1 MIKIFISYSNQ
12 DTDFVDR
19 LAYDLKSIG
28 TNIFYAKW
36 EIKVGDSIVEK
47 INEALL
53 SHDHLI
59 IILSSNSVKSNWVKK
74 ELNSSLMRQLEENEI
89 KIKPILIENC
99 DMPPLLAD
107 IKYADFRNDYNLGF
121 KDLIDSFTEDFNLE
135 PFILLV
141 EEIGKSKTLN
151 YDQKLLAI
159 ILRENSV
166 ISNLGL
172 NILSSLSDIDK
183 LPVYYF
189 ENKFGNDDFIP
200 STVDYLIRERFVEA
214 KIIESIRYLLLTELG
229 RLFLD
234 LFSKGVNQGLCSP
247 VCSQ

>member
-12 DTDFVDR
+12 DTDFVDK
-19 LAYDLKSIG
+19 LAFDLKSVG

-36 EIKVGDSIVEK
+36 EVKVGDSIVEK

-59 IILSSNSVKSNWVKK
+59 IVLSSNSVKSNWVKK
-74 ELNSSLMRQLEENEI
+74 EINSSLMRQLEEKEI

-99 DMPPLLAD
+99 EMPPLLAD
-107 IKYADFRNDYNLGF
+107 IKYADFRNDYNIGF
-121 KDLIDSFTEDFNLE
+121 KDLIDSFTEDVNLE
-135 PFILLV
+135 PYILLV
-141 EEIGKSKTLN
+141 EEHGKSNTLN
-151 YDQKLLAI
+151 YDHRLLAI
-159 ILRENSV
+159 ILKKNSE

-172 NILSSLSDIDK
+172 NILSSLSDLDK
-183 LPVYYF
+183 LSDHYF
-189 ENKFGNDDFIP
+189 ENKFGKDDFIP
-200 STVDYLIRERFVEA
+200 LTVDYLIREGFVEA
-214 KIIESIRYLLLTELG
+214 KIIENIRYLLLTELG

-234 LFSKGVNQGLCSP
+234 LFSKGVSQGLCSP